1 MRIEIG
7 NKSYELKFTVNAMAE
22 LEDMTGQEIGNL
34 LSGGQF
40 KMLRYLMWAGLIENN
55 PELTVKSAGAL
66 VEEYLQSGGALDV
79 LGEAL
84 TKAIESAGF
93 FKQAA
98 KAQKK

>member
-1 MRIEIG
+1 MRLEIG
-7 NKSYELKFTVNAMAE
+7 GKSYELKFTVNSMAE
-22 LEDMTGQEIGNL
+22 LEDMTGQELGSL

-40 KMLRYLMWAGLIENN
+40 KMLRYLMWAGLIDKN
-55 PELTVKSAGAL
+55 PELTVKGAGEL

-79 LGEAL
+79 LGEVL

-98 KAQKK
+98 KAQKN